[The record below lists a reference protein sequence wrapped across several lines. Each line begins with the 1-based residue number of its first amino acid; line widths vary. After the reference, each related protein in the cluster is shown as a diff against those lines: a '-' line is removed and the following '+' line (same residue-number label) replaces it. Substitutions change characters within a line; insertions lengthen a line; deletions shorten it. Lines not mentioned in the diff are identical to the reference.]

1 MKLYIIVRKELEMPS
16 AKMAVQVGH
25 AVEGVIRVISWN
37 FMTGSS
43 NDPLVIETKRRWDLY
58 NKGCCT
64 KIILG
69 TDSKEQFDKVVL
81 DLNTYALTS
90 SQIPTH
96 LVEDQGFN
104 FFTEPT
110 LTAFAIGPITT
121 NELGK
126 HKRLRLYQEK

>member
-1 MKLYIIVRKELEMPS
+1 MPA
-16 AKMAVQVGH
+16 AKMAVQVAH
-25 AVEGVIRVISWN
+25 AVEGIIRVISWK
-37 FMTGSS
+37 FMTTPPD
-43 NDPLVIETKRRWDLY
+43 DPLVIEAKRRWDLY

-81 DLNTYALTS
+81 DLNTYALNNKG
-90 SQIPTH
+90 IPTH

-104 FFTEPT
+104 FFTKPT
-110 LTAFAIGPITT
+110 ITAFAIGPITT

-126 HKRLRLYQEK
+126 HKRLRLLDAES